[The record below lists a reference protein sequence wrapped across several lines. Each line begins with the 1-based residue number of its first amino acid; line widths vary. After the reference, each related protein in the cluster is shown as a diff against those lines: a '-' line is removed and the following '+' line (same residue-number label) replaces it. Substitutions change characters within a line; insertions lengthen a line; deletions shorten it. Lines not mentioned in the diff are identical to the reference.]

1 MYSYALFPHGN
12 IISEISKLQ
21 KNLMTEIFEL
31 KSNNKIDIKKITP
44 LFSTFST
51 LEFNQNIL
59 FENKTENNL
68 SQISKLFC
76 ESKTK
81 PEIQQINFDGK
92 YFFVNLFHPILSES
106 KKTNLEFM
114 PYSNAFNLLKIEI
127 DNSEILENTFYEK
140 IINFEKINLRVF
152 QIAEILQ
159 ESILENNQSFSIQ
172 TKNKKWVKIN

>member
-1 MYSYALFPHGN
+1 MYSVSLFPHGN
-12 IISEISKLQ
+12 IICEISNLR
-21 KNLMTEIFEL
+21 KNLMNKIFEL

-44 LFSTFST
+44 LFSTFSI
-51 LEFNQNIL
+51 LEFNSEIKLN
-59 FENKTENNL
+59 TENNL

-76 ESKTK
+76 DSKIK
-81 PEIQQINFDGK
+81 PEIQKIQFDGK
-92 YFFVNLFHPILSES
+92 NFFVNLYHPLLSES
-106 KKTNLEFM
+106 KKTNLEFI

-127 DNSEILENTFYEK
+127 DNSENSKNNNFEN

-159 ESILENNQSFSIQ
+159 ESILENKQNLLIQ

>member
-1 MYSYALFPHGN
+1 MNSISLFPHGN
-12 IISEISKLQ
+12 IICEISNLR
-21 KNLMTEIFEL
+21 KNLMNKIFEL

-44 LFSTFST
+44 LFSTFSI
-51 LEFNQNIL
+51 LEFNT
-59 FENKTENNL
+59 ENKINTENNL

-76 ESKTK
+76 DSKIK
-81 PEIQQINFDGK
+81 PEIQKIQFDGK
-92 YFFVNLFHPILSES
+92 YFFVNISHPILSES
-106 KKTNLEFM
+106 KKINLEFM

-127 DNSEILENTFYEK
+127 ENSENINLEK

-159 ESILENNQSFSIQ
+159 DSILENNQDFLIQ

>member
-1 MYSYALFPHGN
+1 MNSVSLFPHGN
-12 IISEISKLQ
+12 IICEISNLRN
-21 KNLMTEIFEL
+21 NLMNKIFEL

-44 LFSTFST
+44 LFSTFSI
-51 LEFNQNIL
+51 LEFNSEIKIN
-59 FENKTENNL
+59 TENDL

-76 ESKTK
+76 DSKIK
-81 PEIQQINFDGK
+81 PEIQKIQFDGK
-92 YFFVNLFHPILSES
+92 YFFVNISHPILSES

-127 DNSEILENTFYEK
+127 DNSENSKNNNFEN

-159 ESILENNQSFSIQ
+159 ESILENKENLLIQ

>member
-1 MYSYALFPHGN
+1 MNSVSLFPHGN
-12 IISEISKLQ
+12 IICEISNLRN
-21 KNLMTEIFEL
+21 NLMNKIFEL

-44 LFSTFST
+44 LFSTFSI
-51 LEFNQNIL
+51 LEFNSEIKIN
-59 FENKTENNL
+59 TENDL

-76 ESKTK
+76 ESKIK
-81 PEIQQINFDGK
+81 PEIQKLQFDGK
-92 YFFVNLFHPILSES
+92 YFFVNLYHPILSER
-106 KKTNLEFM
+106 KKTNLKFI

-127 DNSEILENTFYEK
+127 DNSENSKNNNFEN

-159 ESILENNQSFSIQ
+159 ESILENKENLLIQ

>member
-1 MYSYALFPHGN
+1 MYSVSLFPHGN
-12 IISEISKLQ
+12 IICEISNLRN
-21 KNLMTEIFEL
+21 NLMNKIFEL

-44 LFSTFST
+44 LFSTFSI
-51 LEFNQNIL
+51 LEFNSEIKINTK
-59 FENKTENNL
+59 NDL

-76 ESKTK
+76 DSKIK
-81 PEIQQINFDGK
+81 PEIQKIQFDGK
-92 YFFVNLFHPILSES
+92 YFFVNISHPILSES

-114 PYSNAFNLLKIEI
+114 PYSNAFNLFKIET
-127 DNSEILENTFYEK
+127 DNSENLEKNFFEK

-159 ESILENNQSFSIQ
+159 DSILENNQDFLIQ

>member
-1 MYSYALFPHGN
+1 MYSVSLFPHGN
-12 IISEISKLQ
+12 IISEISNLRN
-21 KNLMTEIFEL
+21 NLMNKIFEL

-44 LFSTFST
+44 LFSTFSI
-51 LEFNQNIL
+51 LEFNSEIKIN
-59 FENKTENNL
+59 TENDL

-76 ESKTK
+76 DSKIK
-81 PEIQQINFDGK
+81 PEIQKIQFDGK
-92 YFFVNLFHPILSES
+92 YFFVNLYHPILSES
-106 KKTNLEFM
+106 KKTNLEFI

-127 DNSEILENTFYEK
+127 DNSENSKNNNFEN

-159 ESILENNQSFSIQ
+159 ESILENKENLLIQ

>member
-1 MYSYALFPHGN
+1 MNSVSLFPHGN
-12 IISEISKLQ
+12 IICEISNLRN
-21 KNLMTEIFEL
+21 NLMNKIFEL

-44 LFSTFST
+44 LFSTFSI
-51 LEFNQNIL
+51 LEFNS
-59 FENKTENNL
+59 ENKINTENDL

-76 ESKTK
+76 DSKIK
-81 PEIQQINFDGK
+81 PEIQKIQFDGK
-92 YFFVNLFHPILSES
+92 NFFVNLYHPLLSES
-106 KKTNLEFM
+106 KKTNLEFI

-127 DNSEILENTFYEK
+127 DNSENSNNNNFEN

-159 ESILENNQSFSIQ
+159 ESILENKENLLIQ